1 VWKKLLFWRKDLP
14 PPRSQA
20 FWGNLPIATERDYVA
35 DAGEPLLCSIVAAAV
50 YWIARNL
57 AQVKWRV
64 LDRNGVE
71 IDSPIPALLARPN
84 YYHDGSMLWHATVAS
99 LITHGNSYWILDGGA
114 RRRPASLWWYPP
126 ESVQAETG
134 EVEED
139 GVRVRKLI
147 ARYVLST
154 SDGKRTVPPEEVVH
168 LRYGLSSDLRYGASP
183 LESLWRAI
191 AGDHEAQTFATAILR
206 NLGVIGLVIAP
217 KQSAYLAPEQQALME
232 REFAERFTREG
243 RGRVYIPSEPVE
255 VQLLQHD
262 LAKMDVSPITNLF
275 EERICAVLGI
285 PPMVLH
291 LGAGTEHATYS
302 NADQA
307 YRAAWESMMA
317 PFINSLA
324 SQLTAQMVNRVH
336 GAGASLVPDWDSIP
350 AMARVRQEQAR
361 IFIDLLDRGVVTVA
375 EARRALGLPTDES
388 QNILLLPLNRTP
400 VEGYLDAQQ
409 EEAAGESD

>member
-1 VWKKLLFWRKDLP
+1 MWKKLLNLWRKDLP
-14 PPRSQA
+14 PPR
-20 FWGNLPIATERDYVA
+20 GNRFFGEIPIASDRDYA
-35 DAGEPLLCSIVAAAV
+35 TDAGDAMLCSIVAAAV

-57 AQVKWRV
+57 AQLRWRV
-64 LDRNGVE
+64 IGKGGEEVN
-71 IDSPIPALLARPN
+71 SPIPALLARPN
-84 YYHDGSMLWHATVAS
+84 AYHDGSMLWQATAAS
-99 LITHGNSYWILDGGA
+99 LIVDGNAYWVVEGNTN
-114 RRRPASLWWYPP
+114 RPVALWWYPS
-126 ESVQAETG
+126 ESVKAESG
-134 EVEED
+134 EVEER
-139 GVRVRKLI
+139 GQVIRKLI
-147 ARYVLST
+147 ARYTIST
-154 SDGKRTVPPEEVVH
+154 SEGKVMYAPEQVVH
-168 LRYGLSSDLRYGASP
+168 LRYGLSSDLRYGATP

-255 VQLLQHD
+255 VELLQHD
-262 LAKMDVSPITNLF
+262 FAKMDVSPLTNLF

-324 SQLTAQMVNRVH
+324 SQLTAQLVERVH
-336 GAGASLVPDWDSIP
+336 GAGVRLMPDWDSVP

-361 IFIDLLDRGVVTVA
+361 IYIDLLDRGVVTVA
-375 EARRALGLPTDES
+375 EVRRALGLPTDES

-400 VEGYLDAQQ
+400 VEGYLEAQQ
-409 EEAAGESD
+409 EEAGEEGN